1 MTKRRISVIKS
12 LAVILS
18 LMFVVSIR
26 AQETDSLQNLPN
38 LLFPKF
44 TKGIVKLKDGKM
56 YTAMLNYE
64 TVEQEMVFL
73 QKKLTL
79 RLENPGLVDTIYLY
93 NKVFIPFEKG
103 FYEVVLKAPITF
115 FIQHKSYVESLGTPV
130 GYGAMSQ
137 TTSSS
142 YVRQVFSSNGAIGLK
157 IPPDFK
163 VVDDSDYW
171 VRWINGMEKFSS
183 KAQFLRIFSDKE
195 KELKQF
201 ISKNNIDFKNNL
213 KLISLFTYVN
223 ELYK

>member
-12 LAVILS
+12 LAITFS
-18 LMFVVSIR
+18 LMLVVSIN
-26 AQETDSLQNLPN
+26 AQEADSLLNLPN

-64 TVEQEMVFL
+64 TVEQAMVFL

-79 RLENPGLVDTIYLY
+79 RLENPELVDTIYLY

-142 YVRQVFSSNGAIGLK
+142 YVRQVFGSNGAIGLR

-195 KELKQF
+195 KALKQF
-201 ISKNNIDFKNNL
+201 IAKNDIDFKNNL
-213 KLISLFTYVN
+213 DLINLFTYVN